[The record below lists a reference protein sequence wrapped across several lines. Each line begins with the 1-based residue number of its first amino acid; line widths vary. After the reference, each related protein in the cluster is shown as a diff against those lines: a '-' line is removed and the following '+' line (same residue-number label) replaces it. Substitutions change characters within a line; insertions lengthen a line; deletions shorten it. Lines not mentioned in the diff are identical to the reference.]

1 MVYLY
6 KVLFNAGVK
15 KKKEKEEVEEDDEV
29 KKGGEGAKD
38 ERKEEVRVC
47 GKRGGRGVEGD
58 DG

>member
-15 KKKEKEEVEEDDEV
+15 KKKEKEEEEVDEDDEV

-38 ERKEEVRVC
+38 E
-47 GKRGGRGVEGD
+47 
-58 DG
+58 